1 MGKVRRVEPDDGES
15 WLFGAVRFQMGES
28 VIHRDDG
35 ALALKLLELTVEREI
50 WLPVEEI

>member
-1 MGKVRRVEPDDGES
+1 MGEMRRREPDDGES
-15 WLFGAVRFQMGES
+15 WLFGAVRFQMSEG

-35 ALALKLLELTVEREI
+35 ALASKLLELTVKREI